1 MLESILPGL
10 DLMMIGMSIVFSF
23 LLLLIIA
30 TKQMSLIVGSV
41 FDDTSLIKKVDTNGP
56 EIISN
61 QEKQIITEVLG
72 LHKSWQTRIEES
84 LKLY

>member
-30 TKQMSLIVGSV
+30 TKLMSLIVGSI

-61 QEKQIITEVLG
+61 QEKQIIIEVLG
-72 LHKSWQTRIEES
+72 LHKS
-84 LKLY
+84 

>member
-10 DLMMIGMSIVFSF
+10 DLMTIGMSIVFSF

-30 TKQMSLIVGSV
+30 TKLMSLIVGSV

-72 LHKSWQTRIEES
+72 LHKS
-84 LKLY
+84 

>member
-30 TKQMSLIVGSV
+30 TKLMSLIVGSV
-41 FDDTSLIKKVDTNGP
+41 FNDTSLIKKVDINGP

-72 LHKSWQTRIEES
+72 LHKS
-84 LKLY
+84 

>member
-30 TKQMSLIVGSV
+30 TKLMSLIVGSV

-72 LHKSWQTRIEES
+72 LHKSWQIRI
-84 LKLY
+84 

>member
-30 TKQMSLIVGSV
+30 TKLMSLIVGSV
-41 FDDTSLIKKVDTNGP
+41 FDNTSLIKKVDTNGP

-72 LHKSWQTRIEES
+72 LHKS
-84 LKLY
+84 

>member
-30 TKQMSLIVGSV
+30 TKLMSLIVGSV

-61 QEKQIITEVLG
+61 QEKQLIIEVLG
-72 LHKSWQTRIEES
+72 LHKS
-84 LKLY
+84 

>member
-1 MLESILPGL
+1 MIESILPGL

-30 TKQMSLIVGSV
+30 TKLMSLIVASV

-72 LHKSWQTRIEES
+72 LHKS
-84 LKLY
+84 

>member
-30 TKQMSLIVGSV
+30 TKLMSLIVGSV
-41 FDDTSLIKKVDTNGP
+41 FDDTSLTKKVDTNGP

-72 LHKSWQTRIEES
+72 LHKS
-84 LKLY
+84 

>member
-1 MLESILPGL
+1 MIESILPGL

-30 TKQMSLIVGSV
+30 TKLMSLIVGSV
-41 FDDTSLIKKVDTNGP
+41 FNDTSLIKKVDTNGP

-72 LHKSWQTRIEES
+72 LHKS
-84 LKLY
+84 

>member
-30 TKQMSLIVGSV
+30 TKLMSLIVGSV
-41 FDDTSLIKKVDTNGP
+41 FDDTTLIKKVDTNGP

-61 QEKQIITEVLG
+61 QEKQIIIEVLG
-72 LHKSWQTRIEES
+72 LHKS
-84 LKLY
+84 

>member
-1 MLESILPGL
+1 MIESILPGL

-30 TKQMSLIVGSV
+30 TKLMSLIVGSV

-72 LHKSWQTRIEES
+72 LHK
-84 LKLY
+84 Y

>member
-1 MLESILPGL
+1 MSESILPGL

-30 TKQMSLIVGSV
+30 TKLMSLIVGSV

-72 LHKSWQTRIEES
+72 LHKS
-84 LKLY
+84 

>member
-30 TKQMSLIVGSV
+30 TKLMSLIVG
-41 FDDTSLIKKVDTNGP
+41 FIFNDTSSIKKVDTNGS

-61 QEKQIITEVLG
+61 QEKQIIIEVLG
-72 LHKSWQTRIEES
+72 LHKS
-84 LKLY
+84 

>member
-1 MLESILPGL
+1 MIESILPGL

-23 LLLLIIA
+23 LLLLIIS
-30 TKQMSLIVGSV
+30 TKLMSLIVGSV

-72 LHKSWQTRIEES
+72 LHKS
-84 LKLY
+84 

>member
-23 LLLLIIA
+23 LVLLIIA
-30 TKQMSLIVGSV
+30 TKLMSLIVGSV
-41 FDDTSLIKKVDTNGP
+41 FNDTSLIKKVDTNGP

-61 QEKQIITEVLG
+61 QEKQIIIEVLG
-72 LHKSWQTRIEES
+72 LHKS
-84 LKLY
+84 

>member
-1 MLESILPGL
+1 MMIESILPGL

-30 TKQMSLIVGSV
+30 TKLMSLIVGSV

-61 QEKQIITEVLG
+61 QEKQIIIEVLG
-72 LHKSWQTRIEES
+72 LHKS
-84 LKLY
+84 

>member
-30 TKQMSLIVGSV
+30 TKLMSLIVGSV

-56 EIISN
+56 EIVSN
-61 QEKQIITEVLG
+61 QEKQIIIEVLG
-72 LHKSWQTRIEES
+72 LHKS
-84 LKLY
+84 

>member
-1 MLESILPGL
+1 MIESILPGL
-10 DLMMIGMSIVFSF
+10 DLMMVGMSIVFSF

-30 TKQMSLIVGSV
+30 TKLMSLIVGSV

-72 LHKSWQTRIEES
+72 LHKS
-84 LKLY
+84 

>member
-30 TKQMSLIVGSV
+30 TKLMSLIVGSV
-41 FDDTSLIKKVDTNGP
+41 FDDTSLTKKVDTNGP

-72 LHKSWQTRIEES
+72 FHKS
-84 LKLY
+84 

>member
-30 TKQMSLIVGSV
+30 TKLMSLIVGSV
-41 FDDTSLIKKVDTNGP
+41 FDDTLLIKKVDTNGP
-56 EIISN
+56 EIVSN

-72 LHKSWQTRIEES
+72 LHKS
-84 LKLY
+84 

>member
-30 TKQMSLIVGSV
+30 TKLMSLIVGSV

-61 QEKQIITEVLG
+61 REKQIIIEVLG
-72 LHKSWQTRIEES
+72 LHKS
-84 LKLY
+84 

>member
-1 MLESILPGL
+1 MIESILPGL

-30 TKQMSLIVGSV
+30 TKLMSLIVGS
-41 FDDTSLIKKVDTNGP
+41 FLDDTSLIKKVDTNGP

-72 LHKSWQTRIEES
+72 LHKS
-84 LKLY
+84 

>member
-30 TKQMSLIVGSV
+30 TKLMSLIVGSV
-41 FDDTSLIKKVDTNGP
+41 FDDTSSIKKVDTNGP

-72 LHKSWQTRIEES
+72 LHKS
-84 LKLY
+84 

>member
-1 MLESILPGL
+1 MIESILPGL

-30 TKQMSLIVGSV
+30 TKLMSLIVGSV
-41 FDDTSLIKKVDTNGP
+41 FDDTSLIKKADTNGP

-61 QEKQIITEVLG
+61 QEKQIISEVLG
-72 LHKSWQTRIEES
+72 LHKS
-84 LKLY
+84 

>member
-30 TKQMSLIVGSV
+30 TKLMSLIVGSV
-41 FDDTSLIKKVDTNGP
+41 FDDTSLINKVDINGP

-72 LHKSWQTRIEES
+72 LHKS
-84 LKLY
+84 

>member
-1 MLESILPGL
+1 MLESIMPGL

-30 TKQMSLIVGSV
+30 TKLMSLIVGSV

-72 LHKSWQTRIEES
+72 LHKS
-84 LKLY
+84 

>member
-30 TKQMSLIVGSV
+30 TKLMSLIVGSV

-56 EIISN
+56 EIISD

-72 LHKSWQTRIEES
+72 LHKS
-84 LKLY
+84 

>member
-30 TKQMSLIVGSV
+30 TKLMSLIVGSV
-41 FDDTSLIKKVDTNGP
+41 FDDTSSIKKVDTNGP

-61 QEKQIITEVLG
+61 QEKQIIAEVLG
-72 LHKSWQTRIEES
+72 LYKS
-84 LKLY
+84 

>member
-1 MLESILPGL
+1 MIESILPGL

-30 TKQMSLIVGSV
+30 TKLMSLIEGFV
-41 FDDTSLIKKVDTNGP
+41 FDDTSSIRKVDTNGS
-56 EIISN
+56 EIISD

-72 LHKSWQTRIEES
+72 LHKS
-84 LKLY
+84 

>member
-1 MLESILPGL
+1 MIESILPGL

-30 TKQMSLIVGSV
+30 TKLMSLIVGSV
-41 FDDTSLIKKVDTNGP
+41 FDDTSLVKKVDTNGP

-72 LHKSWQTRIEES
+72 LHKS
-84 LKLY
+84 

>member
-30 TKQMSLIVGSV
+30 TKLMSLIVGSV

-56 EIISN
+56 EIISD
-61 QEKQIITEVLG
+61 QEKQIIIEVLG
-72 LHKSWQTRIEES
+72 LHKS
-84 LKLY
+84 

>member
-1 MLESILPGL
+1 MIESILPGL

-30 TKQMSLIVGSV
+30 TKLMSLIVGSV
-41 FDDTSLIKKVDTNGP
+41 FDDTSLIKKVDTNSP

-61 QEKQIITEVLG
+61 QEKQVITEVLG
-72 LHKSWQTRIEES
+72 LHKS
-84 LKLY
+84 

>member
-30 TKQMSLIVGSV
+30 TKLMSLIVGSV
-41 FDDTSLIKKVDTNGP
+41 FNDTSLIKKVDTNGP
-56 EIISN
+56 ELISN

-72 LHKSWQTRIEES
+72 LHKS
-84 LKLY
+84 

>member
-30 TKQMSLIVGSV
+30 TKLMSLIVGSV
-41 FDDTSLIKKVDTNGP
+41 FGDTSLIKKVDTNGP
-56 EIISN
+56 KIISN
-61 QEKQIITEVLG
+61 QEKQIIIEVLG
-72 LHKSWQTRIEES
+72 LHKS
-84 LKLY
+84 

>member
-30 TKQMSLIVGSV
+30 TKLMSLIVGFV

-61 QEKQIITEVLG
+61 QEKQIIIEVLG
-72 LHKSWQTRIEES
+72 LHKS
-84 LKLY
+84 